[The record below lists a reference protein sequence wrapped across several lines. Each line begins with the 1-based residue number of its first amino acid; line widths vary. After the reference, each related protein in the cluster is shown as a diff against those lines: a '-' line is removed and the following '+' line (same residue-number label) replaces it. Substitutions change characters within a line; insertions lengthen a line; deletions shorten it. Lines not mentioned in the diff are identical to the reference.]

1 MLLLGSLDAQK
12 VGTDDISVV
21 ASNHSRLTAF
31 SNVSSSQGPLPV
43 TRSGHVDHLA
53 DPTTFG
59 VHLYKDQKPLRGP
72 PSSPA
77 GYTLFA
83 DCEGFFTGAAQTNAE
98 RLTSGQGITPAEE
111 DALEANL
118 LYKEPVTANISTQ
131 DGQGRAESYYA
142 RFLYSISDVV
152 VFVTN
157 EDQNITSLLTSAL
170 EWAATA
176 VLHSVNYPSRKTL
189 IIVRNGAVGQRQQI
203 IDTESLERL
212 YLDRQTVNL
221 WRRSGI
227 LQTFVNDYNRRQD
240 KYSKHIYDNRDLY
253 DVLFD
258 RTLCFCI
265 PRVDD
270 IEEYRDEKA
279 FAQYLGLRTLID
291 EASRRAVSMRS
302 QVWMTYDVA
311 SFSQMLFAA
320 FEHFRTSDKP
330 FNFNQVVRISRPKP
344 HSVLGHIANFLRLAM
359 NTIHSR
365 ETKAMIPDIIA
376 LNLVVWAMRNLHQ
389 VADPEHIF
397 DSVPPEDENDVSVA
411 DQCHSA
417 IREFE
422 AKYQQCGFKFASCEP
437 CINGPVI
444 AHQQLHL
451 SPNNKQANGSFVLR
465 QVLDPNLVG
474 LIRGKFL
481 DHYNTV
487 VTEDRSGRRSM
498 RRPHP
503 DKIKRVREAVMQ
515 KYWSH
520 WLDMTSNT
528 TCLACLQ
535 AVPENVLHCGHG
547 YCVRCVRELG
557 KPSESF
563 ESAWMFEVCSLCCRR
578 TGENFSHLIREPPCC
593 AGVRILTLDGGGIRG
608 IIELALIQEIE
619 YKLALGIPFRD
630 YFDLV
635 VGTSTGG
642 IVGLAISMGDKDADT
657 RTSVL
662 TKAFKSFASATFLHR
677 RSGRLLERLGLG
689 HFVTSV
695 VMSFRLYQAQFDSS
709 PLQAGLERFF
719 GEHTSLFS
727 SARTRHHQCSTRVAV
742 VTTKEFGKRAHLIT
756 SYNRA
761 TLGSGND
768 FDREDDEGRGM
779 KIWEAGLATSAA
791 PFYLPPFKKT
801 ETGNVYFD
809 GALYMNCPAPGAVE
823 EVKKIWPEN
832 TPSLDVL
839 LSLGTG
845 IQESEVKIPK
855 AIRIGGFAEI
865 CKTFHEQ
872 LDCENQWENFWSS
885 GATDGIRDRLHRLN
899 PPIDEDLQKVA
910 LYQWQKMDD
919 LEAMVQRQMEEPDW
933 RARIGHVTT
942 ALLASLFYF
951 EPDAEAPLSPT
962 TPTPIAPGAQD
973 EIVPTE
979 IQGTIRTRLRHGS
992 GELSRLLNQVTG
1004 LSWTKLSA
1012 SSRGISI
1019 SPSMQHEPWTEVPAF
1034 TTIKQQVL
1042 DAGCAFRV
1050 PVHFT
1055 EPSETKSLLVA
1066 VRFRDSA
1073 APLPISGFPV
1083 SLQNLYAKARAW
1095 D

>member
-1 MLLLGSLDAQK
+1 MSTQHFFVQDVMRSEDEPRRLQKLHEENARTRWFNIRHHNSQPYLHVYDRFRPLCDLPAGDGADASSTFPTIVSFIGKSGVGKSTLVRAMLLLGSIDAQQ
-12 VGTDDISVV
+12 VDTEDVSVL
-21 ASNHSRLTAF
+21 ASNQSRMAAF
-31 SNVSSSQGPLPV
+31 KNISSAQGPLPV

-59 VHLYKDQKPLRGP
+59 VHLYKDEKGLCGP

-98 RLTSGQGITPAEE
+98 RLTSGRGITPAED
-111 DALEANL
+111 DAMEANL
-118 LYKEPVTANISTQ
+118 LYKAPVTANMSTQ

-189 IIVRNGAVGQRQQI
+189 IIVRNGAMGQRQQI

-212 YLDRQTVNL
+212 YLDRQTENL
-221 WRRSGI
+221 WKRSGI
-227 LQTFVNDYNRRQD
+227 LETFVNDYNSRQD
-240 KYSKHIYDNRDLY
+240 KYSKHVYDNRDLY

-265 PRVDD
+265 PRADD
-270 IEEYRDEKA
+270 VEEYRDERV
-279 FAQYLGLRTLID
+279 FTQYLGLRTLID

-302 QVWMTYDVA
+302 QVWMRYDVA

-330 FNFNQVVRISRPKP
+330 FNFNQVVRINKP
-344 HSVLGHIANFLRLAM
+344 HPRSLLSHIANFLRLALK
-359 NTIHSR
+359 TTYVRGIR
-365 ETKAMIPDIIA
+365 AMIPDIVA
-376 LNLVVWAMRNLHQ
+376 LNLVVWAMRTLHQ

-397 DSVPPEDENDVSVA
+397 DCVSAEDENDVSLA
-411 DQCHSA
+411 EQCHSA

-422 AKYQQCGFKFASCEP
+422 AKYQQCGYQFANSDP

-451 SPNNKQANGSFVLR
+451 SPNNKQAYGPFVLR

-481 DHYNTV
+481 EHYNTV
-487 VTEDRSGRRSM
+487 VTEDRTGRRSM
-498 RRPHP
+498 GKPPP

-535 AVPENVLHCGHG
+535 VVPENVLHCGHG

-563 ESAWMFEVCSLCCRR
+563 ESAWTFEVCSLCGRR
-578 TGENFSHLIREPPCC
+578 TGDNYSHLIRGTPRCS
-593 AGVRILTLDGGGIRG
+593 GVRILTLDGGGIRG

-619 YKLALGIPFRD
+619 NKLGLGIPFRD

-642 IVGLAISMGDKDADT
+642 IVGLALSMGDKDANT
-657 RTSVL
+657 QTSLL
-662 TKAFKSFASATFLHR
+662 TKAFKSFASTTFLHPR
-677 RSGRLLERLGLG
+677 AGRLLNRSGLG

-695 VMSFRLYQAQFDSS
+695 VMSVGLYQALFDSN

-719 GEHTSLFS
+719 GAHTSLFS
-727 SARTRHHQCSTRVAV
+727 SAH
-742 VTTKEFGKRAHLIT
+742 
-756 SYNRA
+756 
-761 TLGSGND
+761 
-768 FDREDDEGRGM
+768 
-779 KIWEAGLATSAA
+779 
-791 PFYLPPFKKT
+791 
-801 ETGNVYFD
+801 
-809 GALYMNCPAPGAVE
+809 
-823 EVKKIWPEN
+823 
-832 TPSLDVL
+832 
-839 LSLGTG
+839 
-845 IQESEVKIPK
+845 
-855 AIRIGGFAEI
+855 
-865 CKTFHEQ
+865 
-872 LDCENQWENFWSS
+872 
-885 GATDGIRDRLHRLN
+885 
-899 PPIDEDLQKVA
+899 
-910 LYQWQKMDD
+910 
-919 LEAMVQRQMEEPDW
+919 
-933 RARIGHVTT
+933 
-942 ALLASLFYF
+942 
-951 EPDAEAPLSPT
+951 
-962 TPTPIAPGAQD
+962 
-973 EIVPTE
+973 
-979 IQGTIRTRLRHGS
+979 
-992 GELSRLLNQVTG
+992 
-1004 LSWTKLSA
+1004 SA
-1012 SSRGISI
+1012 SSMLDESCGGDDERIRPK
-1019 SPSMQHEPWTEVPAF
+1019 SPSHHQL
-1034 TTIKQQVL
+1034 QQGH
-1042 DAGCAFRV
+1042 AGI
-1050 PVHFT
+1050 
-1055 EPSETKSLLVA
+1055 E
-1066 VRFRDSA
+1066 
-1073 APLPISGFPV
+1073 
-1083 SLQNLYAKARAW
+1083 
-1095 D
+1095 